1 MANAYGLIIRDD
13 IAQKYGVEINDK
25 MGAMTVDQVDE
36 LFAKIKEGEP
46 DMYVTQPQGQ
56 TTSVLDSFFKQ
67 HDSMGDDMGVLL
79 DHGQGSL
86 KLVNLFET
94 PYYEDAVRKA
104 REWNEKG
111 YILPDASTNPDT
123 GVSYYKTG
131 KVATTLSLIHPGVPT
146 DNSNMTGI
154 NSDAVIVNPAFT
166 NTQQVGAIIQSIPT
180 TCENPEKVLE
190 FLNLLYTDA
199 DVYNALV
206 WGVEGTHYA
215 HVDGSDTWITY
226 PEGVSADTSGYT
238 LSATYA
244 FGNRYLSY
252 IWNTDP
258 ENLNE
263 KFKEF
268 NDGAIKSNALG
279 FVFDPSN
286 VKTEVAAV
294 QAVFD
299 QYRLPLENGVVDPDE
314 NLPKFIQALKDA
326 GIDTVIA
333 EKQKQLD
340 AWAAAN

>member
-1 MANAYGLIIRDD
+1 MKKIEKKVYT
-13 IAQKYGVEINDK
+13 VEE
-25 MGAMTVDQVDE
+25 VDE

-79 DHGQGSL
+79 DHGQGEL
-86 KLVNLFET
+86 QLVNLFET

-154 NSDAVIVNPAFT
+154 KSDAVTVNPAFT

-190 FLNLLYTDA
+190 FLNLLYTDEA
-199 DVYNALV
+199 VYNALV
-206 WGVEGTHYA
+206 WGVEGTHYV
-215 HVDGSDTWITY
+215 HVDGSDEWITY
-226 PEGVSADTSGYT
+226 PEGVTADTSGYT

-263 KFKEF
+263 KFREF
-268 NDGAIKSNALG
+268 NDSAIKSNALG
-279 FVFDPSN
+279 FIFDPSE
-286 VKTEVAAV
+286 VKAEVAAV

-299 QYRLPLENGVVDPDE
+299 QYRLPLENGVIDPDE

-333 EKQKQLD
+333 EKQRQLD
-340 AWAAAN
+340 EWAAAN